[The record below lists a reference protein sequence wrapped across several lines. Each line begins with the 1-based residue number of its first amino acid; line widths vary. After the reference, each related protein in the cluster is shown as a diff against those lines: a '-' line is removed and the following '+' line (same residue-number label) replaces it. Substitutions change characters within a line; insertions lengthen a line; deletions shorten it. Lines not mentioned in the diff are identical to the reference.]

1 MAWRTGAELFCE
13 MWPLIA
19 ARVKPDEVRA
29 EFVEELLSFFVE
41 WDVDPSD
48 LEGLDPEVDRA
59 LARLAEL
66 RGE

>member
-1 MAWRTGAELFCE
+1 MSWRTGAELFCE
-13 MWPLIA
+13 TWPLIA
-19 ARVKPDEVRA
+19 AKVKPDKVRA
-29 EFVEELLSFFVE
+29 EFVEELLSFFIE

-59 LARLAEL
+59 LAHLAEL